1 MPEAAPFLT
10 AKSRLYLVN
19 YNILTNFAV
28 ILYIKQSVMLTIA
41 IQNKGRLNEDTV
53 ALLADAGI
61 SASASHRKLISDAKG
76 FPLHVLFLRDD
87 DIPQAVAMGVADIG
101 IVGLN
106 EVLEKGCKVDVAMKL
121 GFGACRLSLAV
132 PKSVDYTGVE
142 WLNGKRVATSYP
154 NILRKFFNDNNISAS
169 VHEIAG
175 SVEVAP
181 AVGMADA
188 IFDIVSSGGTLIQ
201 NGLREEDTV
210 IESEAVLIATPELP
224 EEKLQALDKLM
235 FRFRSTLESRGMKY
249 VLMNL
254 PKERVEEAVAI
265 LPAMKSPTI
274 LPLANP
280 EWVSLHVVLH
290 EDDLWEKIEQLKNVG
305 ASDILV
311 LALENLIR

>member
-1 MPEAAPFLT
+1 
-10 AKSRLYLVN
+10 
-19 YNILTNFAV
+19 
-28 ILYIKQSVMLTIA
+28 MLTIA

-61 SASASHRKLISDAKG
+61 TASASHRKLISDAKG
-76 FPLHVLFLRDD
+76 FPLHVLYLRDD

-106 EVLEKGCKVDVAMKL
+106 EVLEKEQDVDILMKL

-132 PKSVDYTGVE
+132 PNAVDYPGISWFE
-142 WLNGKRVATSYP
+142 GKRVATSYP
-154 NILRKFFNDNNISAS
+154 VILRNYFSENGIHAF

-201 NGLREEDTV
+201 NGLKEEETV
-210 IESEAVLIATPELP
+210 IRSEAVLIGNPHIDEDKKK
-224 EEKLQALDKLM
+224 EIDKLM
-235 FRFRSTLESRGMKY
+235 FRFSSIIESRGMKY

-254 PKERVEEAVAI
+254 PKEKVQEAVAI
-265 LPAMKSPTI
+265 LPGMKSPTV
-274 LPLANP
+274 LPLADDS
-280 EWVSLHVVLH
+280 WVSLHVVIH
-290 EDDLWEKIEQLKNVG
+290 EDALWEKIEQLKGIG
-305 ASDILV
+305 ATDILV
-311 LALENLIR
+311 LALENVIR

>member
-1 MPEAAPFLT
+1 
-10 AKSRLYLVN
+10 
-19 YNILTNFAV
+19 
-28 ILYIKQSVMLTIA
+28 MLTIA

-53 ALLADAGI
+53 ALMADAGI
-61 SASASHRKLISDAKG
+61 TASASHRKLISEASG
-76 FPLHVLFLRDD
+76 FPLHVLYLRDD

-106 EVLEKGCKVDVAMKL
+106 EVLEKEQDVDVRMKL

-132 PKSVDYTGVE
+132 PKSAEYTDIRWFE
-142 WLNGKRVATSYP
+142 GKRVATSYP
-154 NILRKFFNDNNISAS
+154 VILRNYFSENGIHAF

-201 NGLREEDTV
+201 NGLVEEETV
-210 IESEAVLIATPELP
+210 IRSEAVLIAHPHIDAEK
-224 EEKLQALDKLM
+224 EEEIGKLM
-235 FRFRSTLESRGMKY
+235 FRFRSIIESKGMKY

-254 PKERVEEAVAI
+254 PKQRIDEAVAL
-265 LPAMKSPTI
+265 LPGMKSPTV
-274 LPLANP
+274 LPLADK

-290 EDDLWEKIEQLKNVG
+290 ENDLWDKIEQLKNIG
-305 ASDILV
+305 AADILV
-311 LALENLIR
+311 LALENVIR